1 MSSKIQTYA
10 ELQKMIRKALR
21 EQHPEWI
28 DANGK
33 CTLCDSYE
41 ARFAKLVRIFAH
53 RSAGAKIA
61 GRGPVRAETLR
72 RRSQFYS
79 YQFSTVP
86 GREPRPMSSTNVEP
100 SGTRIRAFSRLRG
113 RQNFVRRREHY
124 NQLMDLLKPQA
135 GAYGVGVEYA
145 YTMVHHAPQSAVK
158 PQSVPKKAA
167 H

>member
-28 DANGK
+28 DAHGE
-33 CTLCDSYE
+33 CTLCNVYE
-41 ARFAKLVRIFAH
+41 ARFAKLLRIFAQ

-79 YQFSTVP
+79 YPVLNS
-86 GREPRPMSSTNVEP
+86 
-100 SGTRIRAFSRLRG
+100 
-113 RQNFVRRREHY
+113 
-124 NQLMDLLKPQA
+124 A
-135 GAYGVGVEYA
+135 GQGN
-145 YTMVHHAPQSAVK
+145 PDR
-158 PQSVPKKAA
+158 
-167 H
+167 

>member
-1 MSSKIQTYA
+1 MSFRPALRTGIKPRQLRQPGYQFRSTRCLTGDLMSSKIQTYA

-79 YQFSTVP
+79 YPVLNSAGQ
-86 GREPRPMSSTNVEP
+86 
-100 SGTRIRAFSRLRG
+100 GTQTDEQHECRAQRDEDSC
-113 RQNFVRRREHY
+113 V
-124 NQLMDLLKPQA
+124 
-135 GAYGVGVEYA
+135 
-145 YTMVHHAPQSAVK
+145 
-158 PQSVPKKAA
+158 
-167 H
+167 